1 MYYVITPL
9 SSTLYF
15 IRWQRQAAETIRH
28 EPDFLED
35 LKALLDAAETPI
47 YFLSDLR
54 EGRIIN
60 HMTLQR
66 LGQLTRHANW
76 GGGAA
81 FSEDPLTR
89 RFMGV
94 FARFS
99 EPEKR
104 EDNLWKT
111 PEEAIAYL
119 ESLCEGV
126 SAGVDWDSVF
136 PHSAHSG
143 S

>member
-1 MYYVITPL
+1 MHYVITPL
-9 SSTLYF
+9 TRTLYY
-15 IRWQRQAAETIRH
+15 IRWQRQISESTRN
-28 EPDFLED
+28 EPDFLDD
-35 LKALLDAAETPI
+35 LKNLLDTAETPI

-89 RFMGV
+89 RFVGV

-99 EPEKR
+99 QPEKR
-104 EDNLWKT
+104 EGDMWKT

-126 SAGVDWDSVF
+126 TEGVDWDALF
-136 PHSAHSG
+136 PHSQLSN
-143 S
+143 